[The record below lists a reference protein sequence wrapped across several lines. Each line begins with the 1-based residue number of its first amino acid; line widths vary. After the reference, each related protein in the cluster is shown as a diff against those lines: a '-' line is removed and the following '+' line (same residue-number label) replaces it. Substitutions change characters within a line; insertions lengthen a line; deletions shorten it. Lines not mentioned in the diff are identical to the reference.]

1 MARAK
6 SSQVSATGA
15 VESRSVKHA
24 TSRALAYLPPWLV
37 WLSLPAFALA
47 FWLMAMPGKVAAMLV
62 AVAVT
67 SIAIGLAAFTFHV
80 YGRREPSVR
89 LHATAFVAG
98 SGVWVLAATV
108 LGLFKDPQV
117 GLWPE
122 VWRVFPWLF
131 HAFNWPVWCIWLV
144 FGVGGCLTWSIRRAA
159 VPQESQQPQESKLD
173 KVLAGAKVFK
183 PKEIEGRVV
192 AQMEVNRGEQTVR
205 DLQASADKMAGAL
218 GVRPGAVRIAADPK
232 DAGRAELVIVP
243 NDPLTGEI
251 PWPGPSAPGTSIAD
265 APIPIG
271 VYEDGEVASIYLC
284 GDDSIG
290 RALAHW
296 LIMGMNG
303 AGKSAGWTNAMV
315 DALTRYDFELWG
327 SDHVKG
333 AQTFGPLQRYM
344 AKVATTAKGAKQLF
358 AEARDEASRRFA
370 ELGERGI
377 QQWEKDCGFP
387 LLLVW
392 IEEASEVVSDSTS
405 FVRLVERA
413 RSAGVVIVASLQRA
427 SHDNIDTSARAQ
439 LAGALCFGVRDA
451 MDATFA
457 LPDNVLDA
465 GATPDNWGNRKPGYC
480 YLVAPGIDEE
490 RWPVPLRTFRAR
502 NPQLI
507 AVLDEWATPLRAEV
521 SAPAATSLVSN
532 GLEGDVVDREDMDSD
547 DGEDGME
554 PIPPTLEPELNV
566 NADQPIAPPTDEQN
580 LAFGTSSGPKLN
592 QEQARAVVQQHLRTL
607 AEQGFTQTQPAHV
620 CQMRPATT
628 RSREWVRQEL
638 NRLCEQ
644 AGPGEIAL
652 EREVS
657 DVPGVYRIVAPSLAG
672 VR

>member
-1 MARAK
+1 MGKR
-6 SSQVSATGA
+6 
-15 VESRSVKHA
+15 A
-24 TSRALAYLPPWLV
+24 TSANAGKTAAHRASKSTASRVLTYAPPWAA
-37 WLSLPAFALA
+37 WLIVLPLSSVAYVTWGRNPAAAPWMSMAAFAL
-47 FWLMAMPGKVAAMLV
+47 VAALVPFTWRVLRPRDEVLQWMGTVSAGLGGFWFIVGMLV
-62 AVAVT
+62 GPLT
-67 SIAIGLAAFTFHV
+67 
-80 YGRREPSVR
+80 R
-89 LHATAFVAG
+89 
-98 SGVWVLAATV
+98 GVIDAW
-108 LGLFKDPQV
+108 GF
-117 GLWPE
+117 GGFGIC
-122 VWRVFPWLF
+122 VFW
-131 HAFNWPVWCIWLV
+131 
-144 FGVGGCLTWSIRRAA
+144 TIRRMVVNGAA
-159 VPQESQQPQESKLD
+159 EQQPEPQESKLD

-284 GDDSIG
+284 GDDSVG

-532 GLEGDVVDREDMDSD
+532 GLEGEVVDREDMDSD